1 MIVRW
6 TQHVLVHAA
15 EVIALKQELAETH
28 EKLCLVKEKNKIFEA
43 AFVKM
48 LGDSDA
54 GEKQK

>member
-1 MIVRW
+1 MFNVIVRW
-6 TQHVLVHAA
+6 TQHVQ
-15 EVIALKQELAETH
+15 VIALKQELAKTRK
-28 EKLCLVKEKNKIFEA
+28 KLSLVKEKNKIFEA

>member
-15 EVIALKQELAETH
+15 EVIALKQELAETR
-28 EKLCLVKEKNKIFEA
+28 EKLCLVKEKKIFEA

>member
-1 MIVRW
+1 M
-6 TQHVLVHAA
+6 HAA